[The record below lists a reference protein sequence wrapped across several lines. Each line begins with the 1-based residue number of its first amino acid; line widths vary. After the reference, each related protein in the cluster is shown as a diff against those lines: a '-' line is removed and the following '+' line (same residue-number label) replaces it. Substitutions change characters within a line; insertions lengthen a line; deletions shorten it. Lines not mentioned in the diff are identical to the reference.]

1 MLISNT
7 IILSELEKTKI
18 DNDDRELAMK
28 LSEEANELFIELV
41 CGTDDKKIK
50 EELADVYIVL
60 AQIAQMYEFTEFDL
74 VDKLEDVKR
83 RYKKGE

>member
-7 IILSELEKTKI
+7 IILMDLEKTKI
-18 DNDDRELAMK
+18 DNDKKQLVACLREE
-28 LSEEANELFIELV
+28 SSELV
-41 CGTDDKKIK
+41 YALLHNDAENIK

-83 RYKKGE
+83 RYKKESE